1 MGAYIFHTD
10 SIRKQ
15 FSTQTEITMKP
26 FAYLTLFGLFACTP
40 MVFAQDDAAPAT
52 TEETAAEDENATE
65 EEPQVDEKALKK
77 AANRYWNMKVARKKK
92 AAGILKKVKDKK
104 SAKKA
109 GKALVKLFDLGS
121 EEKGKGKS
129 KGKKEGKKDGKKD
142 GKKEGKKDAFLL
154 EDNEF
159 MEDAERR
166 YAVQIDK
173 LNAKIEEEK
182 KRIEELD
189 NTAMG
194 YAADEDSGATMNE
207 DLCKGIEAA
216 LR

>member
-1 MGAYIFHTD
+1 
-10 SIRKQ
+10 
-15 FSTQTEITMKP
+15 MKP
-26 FAYLTLFGLFACTP
+26 LAYLTLFGLFACTP

-77 AANRYWNMKVARKKK
+77 AANRYWVMKVARKKK

-142 GKKEGKKDAFLL
+142 AFLL

-182 KRIEELD
+182 ERIEELD

-194 YAADEDSGATMNE
+194 YASDEDSGATMNE